1 MKISEYPSIGVA
13 EGTANFILD
22 SANGTKKIN
31 VNDLRYALFDA
42 VHEMHNQMFRG
53 YNLGTSI
60 TPEQF
65 NRISSGD
72 FSGLWLGDYW
82 MLGGN
87 KWVIIDFDY
96 AFNAGL
102 NEHHIV
108 LMQMS
113 GNESRSL
120 HGDVINNAGYGRLKA
135 HVVDLPNIAKSVKNL
150 VGASHVRALVTR
162 YAWDFSNDLH
172 TGAFNHK
179 DTMDEAW
186 LPSQIQ
192 ILGARVHKNARWN
205 VAGQTDATNQSRQ
218 FAYFRMAGHS
228 MPDGLGTDHM
238 WTSDQTFGT
247 SHVCI
252 HGSSGVVYDAPRNSI
267 YKFFPYVFIS

>member
-1 MKISEYPSIGVA
+1 MKISEYPSINTLPP
-13 EGTANFILD
+13 TAKFVID
-22 SANGTKKIN
+22 SSTGTKTITGEAMQ
-31 VNDLRYALFDA
+31 YALFNSIPQ
-42 VHEMHNQMFRG
+42 MHSQIFRG
-53 YNLGTSI
+53 ENLGTSI
-60 TPEQF
+60 TQEQF
-65 NRISSGD
+65 NRISNGD
-72 FSGLWLGDYW
+72 FGGLWLGDYW

-96 AFNAGL
+96 AYNAGL

-113 GNESRSL
+113 GNMSRAL
-120 HGDVINNAGYGRLKA
+120 HSDVTYNAGYGRLEI
-135 HVVDLPNIAKSVKNL
+135 HGTVLPNIATGVKNL

-162 YAWDFSNDLH
+162 YAWDFNNDLN
-172 TGAFNHK
+172 TGAYNHK
-179 DTMDEAW
+179 DTQDQAW

-228 MPDGLGTDHM
+228 LPEGLGSDSM
-238 WTSDQTFGT
+238 WTSDQTYGT
-247 SHVCI
+247 YYVSI
-252 HGSSGVVYDAPRNSI
+252 NGSSGVVFDGPRNTRMKL
-267 YKFFPYVFIS
+267 YPYVFIS